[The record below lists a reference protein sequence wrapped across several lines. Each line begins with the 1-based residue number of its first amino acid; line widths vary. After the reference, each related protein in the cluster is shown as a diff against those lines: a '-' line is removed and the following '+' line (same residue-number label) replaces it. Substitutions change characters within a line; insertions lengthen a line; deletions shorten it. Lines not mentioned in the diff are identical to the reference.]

1 MHMHRRRNLYRE
13 YAKCGF
19 MVEIQS
25 MVPIAAVVDLVLG
38 VATLSII
45 GRSKVESSSN
55 RIAGCILG
63 WILIFLGLSYV
74 MTAILEFRYGVQSE
88 FSSLD
93 LNKVS
98 GTFAFTTKNLLLS
111 AAIVLMAALPFFFPF
126 RIINPRWDV
135 WFLIGVACATTAFFT
150 TFHLLTD
157 FDHIN
162 LENFLHIPGYLVLV
176 AMYLRF
182 ITTEVRDDDFRLRK
196 ISVVAGLLLIGIH
209 GETMTYWLSQVL
221 SLNDYFFQRQ
231 SIVTGLNP
239 SLASWGGVNMR
250 LTLGTGAILV
260 LCAGEA
266 WRSYKIGISP
276 FGVLTFIIFIIGFIA
291 GIADYAVMDI
301 VRSCYETS
309 CQEYPAAY
317 SIWYDFTSEALV
329 YLYTPILF
337 MFILLHYDIVDT
349 KREENRWLIRIIV
362 ILMLLIVSST
372 ILELIQ
378 SFLPIPDMI
387 SSAAL
392 AIVVGIFIGWEEKIV
407 SSLIEGSASIQETV
421 PDFIKPGIGDK
432 EFNFKAFNLTF
443 GCITGFIFIV
453 SILFT
458 GLGVLGG

>member
-1 MHMHRRRNLYRE
+1 MRSRRNLYRE
-13 YAKCGF
+13 EAWCRI

-38 VATLSII
+38 IATLSII
-45 GRSKVESSSN
+45 ARSKSESPSN

-74 MTAILEFRYGVQSE
+74 MTAILEFRYGAQSE

-111 AAIVLMAALPFFFPF
+111 AAIVLMALLPFFFPF
-126 RIINPRWDV
+126 RLIDRDWDV
-135 WFLIGVACATTAFFT
+135 WFLIGATCATTAFFT
-150 TFHLLTD
+150 TLHLLSN
-157 FDHIN
+157 FNHIN
-162 LENFLHIPGYLVLV
+162 VETLLHIPGYLILV

-182 ITTEVRDDDFRLRK
+182 IATEVRDEDFRLRK
-196 ISVVAGLLLIGIH
+196 ISMVAGLLLIGIH
-209 GETMTYWLSQVL
+209 GESMTYWLSQVL

-231 SIVTGLNP
+231 SIETALNP
-239 SLASWGGVNMR
+239 SIASWGGVNLR

-266 WRSYKIGISP
+266 WRSYKLGISS

-301 VRSCYETS
+301 VRSCYETT
-309 CQEYPAAY
+309 CQDFPAAY

-349 KREENRWLIRIIV
+349 KADENRWLIRIIV

-407 SSLIEGSASIQETV
+407 SSLIEGAEAIQETV
-421 PDFIKPGIGDK
+421 PDFIETDSDEK
-432 EFNFKAFNLTF
+432 EFNFKVFNLTF
-443 GCITGFIFIV
+443 GCITACIFVV

-458 GLGVLGG
+458 GLGVMGA

>member
-1 MHMHRRRNLYRE
+1 
-13 YAKCGF
+13 

-38 VATLSII
+38 IATLSII
-45 GRSKVESSSN
+45 GRSKIESSSN
-55 RIAGCILG
+55 RIAGCMLG

-74 MTAILEFRYGVQSE
+74 MTAILEFRYGAQSE

-111 AAIVLMAALPFFFPF
+111 AALVLMALLPFFFPF
-126 RIINPRWDV
+126 RIIDRGWDV
-135 WFLIGVACATTAFFT
+135 WFLIGAACAATAFFT
-150 TFHLLTD
+150 TFHLLSD
-157 FDHIN
+157 FNHIN
-162 LENFLHIPGYLVLV
+162 LENFLHVPGYLILV
-176 AMYLRF
+176 AMYIRF
-182 ITTEVRDDDFRLRK
+182 ITTEVRDKDLKLRK
-196 ISVVAGLLLIGIH
+196 ISMVAGLLLIGIH

-231 SIVTGLNP
+231 SIQTALNP

-266 WRSYKIGISP
+266 WRTYKLGISP

-309 CQEYPAAY
+309 CQDFPAAY

-392 AIVVGIFIGWEEKIV
+392 AIVVGVFIGWEEKIV

-421 PDFIKPGIGDK
+421 PDFIHTNSGEE
-432 EFNFKAFNLTF
+432 EFNFKTFNLTF
-443 GCITGFIFIV
+443 GCITAFIFVV
-453 SILFT
+453 SLLFT
-458 GLGVLGG
+458 GLGVMGG

>member
-1 MHMHRRRNLYRE
+1 MRSRRNLYRE
-13 YAKCGF
+13 EAWCRI

-38 VATLSII
+38 IATLSII
-45 GRSKVESSSN
+45 ARSKSESPSN

-74 MTAILEFRYGVQSE
+74 MTAILEFRYGAQSE

-111 AAIVLMAALPFFFPF
+111 AAIVLMALLPFFFPF
-126 RIINPRWDV
+126 RLIDRDWDV
-135 WFLIGVACATTAFFT
+135 WFLIGATCATTAFFT
-150 TFHLLTD
+150 TLHLLSN
-157 FDHIN
+157 FKHIN
-162 LENFLHIPGYLVLV
+162 VENLLHIPGYLILV

-182 ITTEVRDDDFRLRK
+182 IATEVRDEDFRLRK
-196 ISVVAGLLLIGIH
+196 ISMVAGLLLIGIH
-209 GETMTYWLSQVL
+209 GESMTYWLSQVL

-231 SIVTGLNP
+231 SIETALNP
-239 SLASWGGVNMR
+239 SIASWGGVNLR

-266 WRSYKIGISP
+266 WRSYKLGISS

-301 VRSCYETS
+301 VRSCYETT
-309 CQEYPAAY
+309 CQDFPAAY

-349 KREENRWLIRIIV
+349 KADENRWLIRIIV

-407 SSLIEGSASIQETV
+407 SSLIEGSEAIQETV
-421 PDFIKPGIGDK
+421 PDFIETDSDEK
-432 EFNFKAFNLTF
+432 EFNFKVFNLTF
-443 GCITGFIFIV
+443 GCITACIFVV

-458 GLGVLGG
+458 GLGVMGA

>member
-1 MHMHRRRNLYRE
+1 MRSRRNLYRE
-13 YAKCGF
+13 EAWCRI

-38 VATLSII
+38 IATLSII
-45 GRSKVESSSN
+45 ARSKSESPSN

-74 MTAILEFRYGVQSE
+74 MTAILEFRYGAQSE

-111 AAIVLMAALPFFFPF
+111 AAIVLMALLPFFFPF
-126 RIINPRWDV
+126 RLIDRDWDV
-135 WFLIGVACATTAFFT
+135 WFLIGATCATTAFFT
-150 TFHLLTD
+150 TLHLLSN
-157 FDHIN
+157 FNHIN
-162 LENFLHIPGYLVLV
+162 VENLLHIPGYLILV

-182 ITTEVRDDDFRLRK
+182 IATEVRDEDFRLRK
-196 ISVVAGLLLIGIH
+196 ISMVAGLLLIGIH
-209 GETMTYWLSQVL
+209 GESMTYWLSQVL

-231 SIVTGLNP
+231 SIETALNP
-239 SLASWGGVNMR
+239 SIASWGGVNLR

-266 WRSYKIGISP
+266 WRSYKLGISS

-301 VRSCYETS
+301 VRSCYETT
-309 CQEYPAAY
+309 CQDFPAAY

-349 KREENRWLIRIIV
+349 KADENRWLIRIIV

-407 SSLIEGSASIQETV
+407 SSLIEGSEAIQETV
-421 PDFIKPGIGDK
+421 PDFIETGSDEK
-432 EFNFKAFNLTF
+432 EFNFKVFNLTF
-443 GCITGFIFIV
+443 GCITACIFVV

-458 GLGVLGG
+458 GLGVMGA

>member
-1 MHMHRRRNLYRE
+1 MYRRRNLYRE
-13 YAKCGF
+13 HAECGF

-38 VATLSII
+38 IATLSII
-45 GRSKVESSSN
+45 GRSKTESSSN
-55 RIAGCILG
+55 RIAGCMLG

-74 MTAILEFRYGVQSE
+74 MTAVLEFRYGVQSE

-98 GTFAFTTKNLLLS
+98 GTFAFTAKSLLLS
-111 AAIVLMAALPFFFPF
+111 AAIVLMALLPFFFPF
-126 RIINPRWDV
+126 RILDKRWDV
-135 WFLIGVACATTAFFT
+135 WFLIGFACAGTVFFT

-157 FDHIN
+157 FNHIN
-162 LENFLHIPGYLVLV
+162 LENFLHIPGYLILV

-182 ITTEVRDDDFRLRK
+182 ITTEVRDNDFRLRK

-221 SLNDYFFQRQ
+221 TLNDYFFQRQ
-231 SIVTGLNP
+231 TIVTGLNP
-239 SLASWGGVNMR
+239 SLATWGGVNMR

-266 WRSYKIGISP
+266 WRSYKLGISP
-276 FGVLTFIIFIIGFIA
+276 FGVLTFVVFIIGFIA
-291 GIADYAVMDI
+291 GIADYAVLDI

-309 CQEYPAAY
+309 CQDFPAAY

-349 KREENRWLIRIIV
+349 KRDENRWLIRIIV

-392 AIVVGIFIGWEEKIV
+392 AIVVGVFIGWEEKIV
-407 SSLIEGSASIQETV
+407 SSLIEGSASIQGIV
-421 PDFIKPGIGDK
+421 PDFIEDGSDEK
-432 EFNFKAFNLTF
+432 EFDFKAFNLTF
-443 GCITGFIFIV
+443 GCITAFIFV
-453 SILFT
+453 VTILFT
-458 GLGVLGG
+458 GLGVMGA

>member
-1 MHMHRRRNLYRE
+1 MRSRRNLYRE
-13 YAKCGF
+13 EAWCRI

-38 VATLSII
+38 IATLSII
-45 GRSKVESSSN
+45 ARSKSESPSN

-74 MTAILEFRYGVQSE
+74 MTAILEFRYGAQSE

-98 GTFAFTTKNLLLS
+98 GTFEFTTKNLLLS
-111 AAIVLMAALPFFFPF
+111 AAIVLMALLPFFFPF
-126 RIINPRWDV
+126 RLIDRDWDV
-135 WFLIGVACATTAFFT
+135 WFLIGATCATTAFFT
-150 TFHLLTD
+150 TLHLLSN
-157 FDHIN
+157 FNHIN
-162 LENFLHIPGYLVLV
+162 VENLLHIPGYLILV

-182 ITTEVRDDDFRLRK
+182 IATEVRDEDFRLRK
-196 ISVVAGLLLIGIH
+196 ISMVAGLLLIGIH
-209 GETMTYWLSQVL
+209 GESMTYWLSQVL

-231 SIVTGLNP
+231 SIETALNP
-239 SLASWGGVNMR
+239 SIASWSGVNLR

-266 WRSYKIGISP
+266 WRSYKLGISS

-301 VRSCYETS
+301 VRSCYETT
-309 CQEYPAAY
+309 CQDFPAAY

-349 KREENRWLIRIIV
+349 KADENRWLIRIIV

-407 SSLIEGSASIQETV
+407 SSLIEGSEAIQETV
-421 PDFIKPGIGDK
+421 PDFIETDSDEK
-432 EFNFKAFNLTF
+432 EFNFKVFNLTF
-443 GCITGFIFIV
+443 GCITACIFVV

-458 GLGVLGG
+458 GLGVMGA